1 MAEQSTVRIGRQQ
14 QDLLRLLTCGSVDD
28 GKSTLIGRLLYD
40 TQKVPE
46 DQLTSLEAESKK
58 FGTVPEG
65 LDFALLLD
73 GLQAEREQGITI
85 DVAYRYFSSARRTF
99 ILADAPGHEQYTRN
113 MVTAA
118 SISDLAVLLVDAAKG
133 VSIQTRRHSSV
144 VHLVGIKH
152 VVLAVNKMDLV
163 DFRQDRFDALVEVY
177 RDFCTRLGIVN
188 LTCVPVSARDGD
200 NVVEPS
206 ARMAWYRGPTLMAF
220 LETVEIAPHATEQP
234 FRMPVQ
240 WVARPDADFRG
251 FAGGVAAGV
260 VRPGDPVAILPS
272 GRTSR
277 VKKLATQDGDA
288 GVARIGDAITIVL
301 EDEVDVSRGD
311 VIAAIDARPHFAD
324 QVSAHLIWFA
334 DEPMLPG
341 RPYLIRL
348 GTQTATATITQL
360 KHKISVDNL
369 DHIAGRQLDMNEIG
383 NCNLSFS
390 RPLVFEPY
398 ETSSG
403 LGGFILIDKMSN
415 DTVAAGLIRFGLR
428 RATNIHWQS
437 LDVDR
442 ATRSVIKGHKPCCLW
457 FTGLSGSGKST
468 IANLLEKRLV
478 SRGHHTFLLDG
489 DNVRH
494 GLSRDLGFTDADR
507 VENIRRVGEVA
518 KLMVEA
524 GLIVLVSFISP
535 FRAERQMARELFSQG
550 EFLEIFVDTPLEE
563 CERRDPKGLYRKA
576 RQGLI
581 ANFTGIDSA
590 YERPLEPEL
599 SLATTAVSPEQLVET
614 ILGDLARRDVSAHV

>member
-1 MAEQSTVRIGRQQ
+1 MAEQSTVRSDRQQ

-99 ILADAPGHEQYTRN
+99 ILADTPGHEQYTRN

-133 VSIQTRRHSSV
+133 ISIQTRRHSSV

-220 LETVEIAPHATEQP
+220 LETVEIAPHATDQP

-311 VIAAIDARPHFAD
+311 VIAAINARPHFAD

-360 KHKISVDNL
+360 KHKISVDSL

-415 DTVAAGLIRFGLR
+415 DTIAAGLIRFGAASGHQHSLAEPGCRSRDTLRHQGTQAVLPVVHGSIRVRQVDHRQFAGKEASVPRASHLPLGRRQRAAWVKSRSRVHGCRSGRKYSAGGGSCQVDGGSGIDRAGVVHFAVPRRTTDGARTVQPGRISRNLR
-428 RATNIHWQS
+428 RHAAGR
-437 LDVDR
+437 VR
-442 ATRSVIKGHKPCCLW
+442 APR
-457 FTGLSGSGKST
+457 
-468 IANLLEKRLV
+468 
-478 SRGHHTFLLDG
+478 
-489 DNVRH
+489 
-494 GLSRDLGFTDADR
+494 
-507 VENIRRVGEVA
+507 
-518 KLMVEA
+518 
-524 GLIVLVSFISP
+524 
-535 FRAERQMARELFSQG
+535 SQG
-550 EFLEIFVDTPLEE
+550 PLPQGTPRLDYEFH
-563 CERRDPKGLYRKA
+563 RDRFCLRASLGA
-576 RQGLI
+576 R
-581 ANFTGIDSA
+581 
-590 YERPLEPEL
+590 
-599 SLATTAVSPEQLVET
+599 AVACNHGGYHRNS
-614 ILGDLARRDVSAHV
+614 S